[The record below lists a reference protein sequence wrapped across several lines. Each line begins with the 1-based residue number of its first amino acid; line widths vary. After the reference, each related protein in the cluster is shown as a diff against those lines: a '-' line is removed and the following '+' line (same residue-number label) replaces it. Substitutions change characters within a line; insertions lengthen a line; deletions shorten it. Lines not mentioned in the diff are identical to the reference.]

1 MFGNEFRAPAVPLI
15 TNDPFF
21 SVWSFA
27 DRLTDDVTRHWTGA
41 RQYMTG
47 IVSVDGELYE
57 FMGRSMPLSEQYFA
71 GYPKMEQLSC
81 EVRPLTTVYTF
92 ATEKIRLEL
101 KFTSP
106 LLPDDLDVMSRPV
119 SYITYTVAPADGK
132 RHEIKMYWGFS
143 GEFCVDRPG
152 GSVAFGTTPISVYA
166 TSGTDNMLKRAED
179 DHRIEWG
186 SFHVV
191 APQAEYNVL
200 GLRYFLNRIC
210 WENNEKTDCKNS
222 VFLPGP
228 RPSTYG
234 PEKYQNGIFYRLDEY
249 YPTITL
255 SETISLENLYSNKIA
270 LCYDDVHPLE
280 YFGKKALPYWKKNG
294 EDFLKLMRMAYDE
307 YGDVLKKVEEF
318 ENGLLKKAGML
329 SPKYAQ
335 IISLAFR
342 QAIAGH
348 KLSYCGDDVI
358 FASKE
363 NFSNGCACT
372 VDVTYPSM
380 PLFLMYEPRLVEWML
395 DPVFRM
401 IDEGLWLYPFAP
413 HDVGTYP
420 LLNGQAYGF
429 YLRHRGNGRTPESY
443 QMPVEECGNMILCV
457 AAISEYEG
465 SYDYFKKR
473 EPYLRKW
480 ANYLLNVG
488 YDPGD
493 QLCTDDF
500 AGHLEHNC
508 NLSVKAI
515 CAIGAFG
522 KMLNE
527 AGYGGGDGYISSAV
541 QMASKWEKEAL
552 DAAGDHYKLTFD
564 SDGSWSIKYNLV
576 WDKLLGLGL
585 FSERV
590 YELETEYYLTKFNK
604 YGLPLDSR
612 CGYTKSDWQMWGAF
626 LAKDRSL
633 FDRTV
638 DCMWEWLCDTPDRV
652 PFGDWYFTEKPLQRS
667 FQARTVQGGLFI
679 MMLGK

>member
-1 MFGNEFRAPAVPLI
+1 MNGNEFRAPAVPLI
-15 TNDPFF
+15 THDPFF
-21 SVWSFA
+21 SIWSFA
-27 DRLTDDVTRHWTGA
+27 DRLTDDVTRHWSGA

-47 IVSVDGELYE
+47 MISIDGELYE
-57 FMGRSMPLSEQYFA
+57 FMGKAMPLTDFYFA
-71 GYPKMEQLSC
+71 GYPKMEQLEC
-81 EVRPLTTVYTF
+81 EIRPLSTLYTF
-92 ATEKIRLEL
+92 ATDKVRLKL
-101 KFTSP
+101 RFTSP
-106 LLPDDLDVMSRPV
+106 LLLDDLETMSRPA
-119 SYITYTVAPADGK
+119 SYITYTLSSADGLE
-132 RHEIKMYWGFS
+132 HEVKLYWGFS
-143 GEFCVDRPG
+143 GETCVDRPNG
-152 GSVAFGTTPISVYA
+152 KVSFGTTPISVYV
-166 TSGTDNMLKRAED
+166 TSGTENMLKRAED

-191 APQAEYNVL
+191 APQTEYNVE
-200 GLRYFLNRIC
+200 GLKYFLSRIC
-210 WENNEKTDCKNS
+210 WENNAKTDCINS
-222 VFLPGP
+222 VFLPGV

-234 PEKYQNGIFYRLDEY
+234 SVKYQNGICSRLDEY
-249 YPTITL
+249 FPTVTL
-255 SETISLENLYSNKIA
+255 TEKINLKNEYSDKIM
-270 LCYDDVHPLE
+270 LCYDSVHPLE
-280 YFGKKALPYWKKNG
+280 YFGKKAEPYWKKYYG
-294 EDFLKLMRMAYDE
+294 DFFVMMRKAYDSYSE
-307 YGDVLKKVEEF
+307 TLEKVERF
-318 ENGLLKKAGML
+318 ENGLLKKAGMI

-335 IISLAFR
+335 ILSLAYR
-342 QAIAGH
+342 QAVAGH
-348 KLSYCGDDVI
+348 TLAYCGDDVI

-372 VDVTYPSM
+372 VDVTYPSV

-401 IDEGLWLYPFAP
+401 IEEGLWMYPFAP

-457 AAISEYEG
+457 AAITKYNG
-465 SYDYFKKR
+465 TYDYFKKR
-473 EPYLRKW
+473 EPYLRQW
-480 ANYLLNVG
+480 ADYLVEVG

-508 NLSVKAI
+508 NLSIKAI

-522 KMLNE
+522 RMLTE
-527 AGYGGGDGYISSAV
+527 AGYGDGNKYLETAV

-552 DAAGDHYKLTFD
+552 DASGDHYKLTFD

-585 FSERV
+585 FSECV
-590 YELETEYYLTKFNK
+590 YGLETAYYLTKFNK

-626 LAKDRSL
+626 LAGDRKL
-633 FDRTV
+633 FDKTV
-638 DCMWEWLCDTPDRV
+638 DSMWNWLGDTPDRV
-652 PFGDWYFTEKPLQRS
+652 PFCDWYFTEKPLQRS

-679 MMLGK
+679 MLLDK